1 MPRITPLTT
10 DHQSILECLAVLR
23 LLVGRMETDDD
34 VDPAD
39 VRTVMDFMR
48 DIGCECLEHTEQ
60 LLLRPALSRATQ
72 QELSR
77 RLRTALA
84 RHHTVRPLVDDATAV
99 LTSCK
104 RFVMRVHLV
113 NQVDSDPKQDDVV
126 PLLEDSDGV
135 LNDAD
140 GQRNVEISDQRGR
153 EK

>member
-99 LTSCK
+99 LTSRK
-104 RFVMRVHLV
+104 RFVMHAHLLNKV
-113 NQVDSDPKQDDVV
+113 VSDLIQDEDAS
-126 PLLEDSDGV
+126 LLEDRSEEHTSE
-135 LNDAD
+135 L
-140 GQRNVEISDQRGR
+140 Q
-153 EK
+153 